1 MTRITPQA
9 VDDAAPRMCQRSR
22 DKADLTSQR
31 PVATSL
37 RPVSARDGQTHC
49 AVDPSGGS
57 RSSAVSGRSSANRLL
72 GSRPRG
78 SRKQSSDR
86 CKRSARTAASPP
98 TSTAATWNDRLT
110 STPAVRSAEGFRTP
124 ALCRRAGLDA
134 GPASESLVRRKPW
147 AGMGTVLS
155 GATYGDFGV
164 ADGALV
170 GFRGLVARI
179 VLGGGNADDELFG
192 GRGCGRR
199 VWARRLE
206 RVCGRFEDIAF
217 LLQRAVGGKG
227 DRRCAGGSA
236 ATVMRCRS

>member
-1 MTRITPQA
+1 MN
-9 VDDAAPRMCQRSR
+9 
-22 DKADLTSQR
+22 
-31 PVATSL
+31 
-37 RPVSARDGQTHC
+37 DG
-49 AVDPSGGS
+49 
-57 RSSAVSGRSSANRLL
+57 N
-72 GSRPRG
+72 
-78 SRKQSSDR
+78 
-86 CKRSARTAASPP
+86 
-98 TSTAATWNDRLT
+98 
-110 STPAVRSAEGFRTP
+110 AEGFRTP
-124 ALCRRAGLDA
+124 ALCRRAGFDA
-134 GPASESLVRRKPW
+134 GPASESLVRRRPR
-147 AGMGTVLS
+147 AGMGAVSS

-179 VLGGGNADDELFG
+179 VLGGGNEDDELFG

-217 LLQRAVGGKG
+217 LLQRAVGGEG